1 MCTEKMPPKNGLL
14 KSILDMWK
22 VINYIVKLNVTLY
35 LGIIVGK
42 KWDCREESHNIVQ
55 TAINRYI
62 STGQWPWYTQT
73 GGQLSCC

>member
-1 MCTEKMPPKNGLL
+1 
-14 KSILDMWK
+14 MWK

-35 LGIIVGK
+35 LDIIVEKTGIVK
-42 KWDCREESHNIVQ
+42 KRAINIVQ